1 MMLSQDSLD
10 VLLVQKFDME
20 IIDKKGY
27 ENVTADYL
35 SRLVNEE
42 EEDFL
47 LVHKSFLDEQLFQV
61 STSNLP

>member
-1 MMLSQDSLD
+1 MLSQDSLD